1 MRAIATAVDKQYT
14 TIIFAQSKFWYL
26 VGSGLAAGAGAGT
39 DGCGSASGAAE
50 VLSGS
55 STTSS
60 W

>member
-26 VGSGLAAGAGAGT
+26 VGLGLAAAAGT